1 MRNSQGEGVGP
12 AVDSGMGY
20 GGAVCRTE
28 GEGSE
33 PSTEVNCLSA
43 AYLRG

>member
-1 MRNSQGEGVGP
+1 MRNYRGEGAGP
-12 AVDSGMGY
+12 AVDSDTGY

-33 PSTEVNCLSA
+33 PSTEVNCPSV